1 MSSYIQSLQNRDGD
15 DIYPVTCGDAV
26 FIQETEGSTIKQ
38 TKLSDKLTEMET
50 SFTAGC
56 NTIVAAL
63 TELGVTPEAT
73 TPEGIAAAIKQMYS
87 DRYNTGVEQGHKD
100 VIADPG
106 SYGLITQDEYD
117 QYGVNQYQA
126 GITYADGRVNTNSA
140 SYTEGHSVGIT
151 DGIISLNKSVNVSMP
166 TRQGSRDGGKTQ
178 ADVKVS
184 GTASA
189 TIANGKLSISA
200 TANATGTASHWV
212 DGGLE
217 DVTTTS
223 ASTGNSNSVNLT

>member
-87 DRYNTGVEQGHKD
+87 DRYNAGVEQGHKD

-117 QYGVNQYQA
+117 QYGVDQYQA
-126 GITYADGRVNTNSA
+126 GITYADGRVNTSSSSYTSGYSAGKTAVNGTVSTTA
-140 SYTEGHSVGIT
+140 SY
-151 DGIISLNKSVNVSMP
+151 
-166 TRQGSRDGGKTQ
+166 
-178 ADVKVS
+178 S
-184 GTASA
+184 GTADDGSRIQIKGNATATA
-189 TIANGKLSISA
+189 TIKNGVL
-200 TANATGTASHWV
+200 TASVSLYGWGQADHYS
-212 DGGLE
+212 GGSWAHPCSL
-217 DVTTTS
+217 DK
-223 ASTGNSNSVNLT
+223 STSNSGNKTVA